1 MTGHPRKLV
10 TIVAE
15 GALEGHIIEEISKFP
30 VSGYTITDARGTG
43 SRGRR
48 FADTSDTG
56 NIRCEVVCKDEVA
69 GLLVEQLLARYGRDY
84 ALVAY
89 VSDVYVMRA
98 DKF

>member
-15 GALEGHIIEEISKFP
+15 SALEGHIIEEISKFA

-43 SRGRR
+43 SRGKRS
-48 FADTSDTG
+48 ADTSDTG
-56 NIRCEVVCKDEVA
+56 NIRCEVVCKEGVA
-69 GLLVEQLLARYGRDY
+69 ESLVEQLLAEYGRDY
-84 ALVAY
+84 ALVVY
-89 VSDVYVMRA
+89 VSDVTVLRD

>member
-1 MTGHPRKLV
+1 MTLHQRKLV

-15 GALEGHIIEEISKFP
+15 GALEEKISEALSRFA
-30 VSGYTITDARGTG
+30 VGGYTITDARGTG

-48 FADTSDTG
+48 SADTSDTC
-56 NIRCEVVCKDEVA
+56 NIRFEVVCKEGVA
-69 GLLVEQLLARYGRDY
+69 EPLMEQLITQFGRDF

-89 VSDVYVMRA
+89 VSDVTVLRA